1 MTTITKTLTLD
12 DIGPIGI
19 SLDVAG
25 EGKPFLLLHGGGG
38 PDTMSGFGRR
48 LAESRPA
55 RVLIPTHAGFTSTAR
70 PEGLDTIRRLAALY
84 VALLDDL
91 ALNDVTVVGNSIGG
105 WVAVEMAFIGSPR
118 VSGIVLIDAVGID
131 VADRPVADFFTTGYD
146 EFLELA
152 FCDPDPFRVDP
163 GSLSA
168 AALAAAAANRS
179 ALATYTGG
187 HMNDPTLARR
197 LGSLE
202 IPTLVLWGD
211 CDRIAGLDY
220 GRAYANSI
228 PTARFQIITDA
239 GHLPQLEKPDAV
251 LDAIW
256 NNTG

>member
-168 AALAAAAANRS
+168 AAGRGCSQPVRS
-179 ALATYTGG
+179 
-187 HMNDPTLARR
+187 
-197 LGSLE
+197 
-202 IPTLVLWGD
+202 
-211 CDRIAGLDY
+211 
-220 GRAYANSI
+220 
-228 PTARFQIITDA
+228 
-239 GHLPQLEKPDAV
+239 GHLHRWPYERSDARPATRKSRDPDARALGRLRPYRRSRLRARLCQ
-251 LDAIW
+251 LDPDGPLPDHHRRRTSSAA
-256 NNTG
+256 